1 MDVCLPNVC
10 FDANYCPV
18 LIDLT
23 NCLHLDT
30 SAGPP
35 PISGSMYKRPRMDGD
50 NSTYDYMQL
59 GLMLLF
65 VLDENINDHTMVP
78 KDSMLYNNSFLSQ
91 LIGNCEYR
99 EDLLPSSVVKG
110 GSTPIAELLDN

>member
-1 MDVCLPNVC
+1 
-10 FDANYCPV
+10 
-18 LIDLT
+18 
-23 NCLHLDT
+23 
-30 SAGPP
+30 
-35 PISGSMYKRPRMDGD
+35 MYKRPRMDGD

-65 VLDENINDHTMVP
+65 VLDENINEFDYHTMVL